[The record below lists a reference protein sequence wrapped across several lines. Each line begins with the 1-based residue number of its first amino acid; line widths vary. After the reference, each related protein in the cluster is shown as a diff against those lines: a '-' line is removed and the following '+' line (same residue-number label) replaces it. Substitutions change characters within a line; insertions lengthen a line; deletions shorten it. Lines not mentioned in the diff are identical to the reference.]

1 MHRTA
6 ERTHARSQVA
16 LGEPDPTDP
25 ELFDASRTV
34 YEARSHASLSVP
46 LHRQSQPHARTHA
59 DAVWLG
65 AHGSTATHGLAQGYS
80 APPQVIASDFLLPE
94 DLSRCAPRS
103 PQSVSAEHT
112 PWEGVSEY
120 RMVLRRVLRTAQP
133 PLPVLAAALAR
144 TAHAARMCT

>member
-1 MHRTA
+1 MHHTV
-6 ERTHARSQVA
+6 ERTLARSQVA

-65 AHGSTATHGLAQGYS
+65 TACARMDRYAWVRVGLQCPTAGDRLRLP
-80 APPQVIASDFLLPE
+80 APGGPQPV
-94 DLSRCAPRS
+94 CATQP
-103 PQSVSAEHT
+103 SVSAEHT
-112 PWEGVSEY
+112 PWE
-120 RMVLRRVLRTAQP
+120 
-133 PLPVLAAALAR
+133 
-144 TAHAARMCT
+144 